1 MAVVYKD
8 PRDDLFSCV
17 DSFLPMGFRVV
28 IANVCVSQ

>member
-8 PRDDLFSCV
+8 PRDDLFSYV
-17 DSFLPMGFRVV
+17 DSFLPIGFRVV